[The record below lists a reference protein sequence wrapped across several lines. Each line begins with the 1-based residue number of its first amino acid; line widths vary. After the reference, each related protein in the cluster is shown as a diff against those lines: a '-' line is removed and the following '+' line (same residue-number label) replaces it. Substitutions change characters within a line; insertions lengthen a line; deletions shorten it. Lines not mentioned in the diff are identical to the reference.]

1 MQRKN
6 SCDGSAEARE
16 DFRVQSLGCNGAAYV
31 QAVMLYAVAKAIDR
45 PVETMPRPEPDQL
58 WASFKA
64 AIDCNAISL
73 TQLPLPLL
81 SFGERFAL
89 AVGTAFN
96 TEQLPTGETFL
107 EITDAATDTGT
118 EFAGKIALA
127 AILNMQ
133 VVRSVLPD
141 SILSFHGAKNIDR
154 RP

>member
-1 MQRKN
+1 MQRQEN
-6 SCDGSAEARE
+6 CLESAEANE
-16 DFRVQSLGCNGAAYV
+16 GFRVQSFGCNGAAYV

-45 PVETMPRPEPDQL
+45 PVETMPRPDPDQL
-58 WASFKA
+58 WTSFKA
-64 AIDCNAISL
+64 AIDCSAISL

-89 AVGTAFN
+89 AVGTTFN

-118 EFAGKIALA
+118 EFAGKIALSV
-127 AILNMQ
+127 ILNMDA
-133 VVRSVLPD
+133 VRSVLPD